1 MVKVVVLLAAA
12 VVLLVVSFLPWPGES
27 APDGSATRSAGVAPA
42 ISSSPFTGAD
52 AGRGQELF
60 VAKGCLACHEHSAV
74 ERAAHLPAVGPN
86 LSYYHIKG
94 NAEFLRQWLRD
105 PPAMRPQTRM
115 PNLNLSD
122 QEIEDLIAFLLRP
135 GPSDAVKE

>member
-1 MVKVVVLLAAA
+1 VLLAAA

-27 APDGSATRSAGVAPA
+27 AAAGSATTSAGVVPA
-42 ISSSPFTGAD
+42 ISGSPFTGAD

-60 VAKGCLACHEHSAV
+60 VAKGCLACHEHKAV

-86 LSYYHIKG
+86 LTYYHIKG

-105 PPAMRPQTRM
+105 PVAVRPQTRM
-115 PNLNLSD
+115 PNLNLSE
-122 QEIEDLIAFLLRP
+122 QEIEDLIAFLLSP
-135 GPSDAVKE
+135 GPSDAVAE